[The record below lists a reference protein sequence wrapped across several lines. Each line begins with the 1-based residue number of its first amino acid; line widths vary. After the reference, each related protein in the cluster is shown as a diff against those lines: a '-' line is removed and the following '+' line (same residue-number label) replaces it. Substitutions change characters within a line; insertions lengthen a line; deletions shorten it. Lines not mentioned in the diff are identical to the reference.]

1 MLLCCSK
8 DALTSWWVDN
18 EIDRAF
24 RKERRLMTERGKKVL
39 ALIPLNLDGYLFSD
53 EWESGKKQEVLSQLA
68 PDFTDR
74 DKDNSKFEAQFEQ
87 VVKALQMPLPVQLPA
102 NPVNQPP
109 HIRCVRPGW

>member
-39 ALIPLNLDGYLFSD
+39 ALIPLNLDGILLATN
-53 EWESGKKQEVLSQLA
+53 GKVGRSRK
-68 PDFTDR
+68 
-74 DKDNSKFEAQFEQ
+74 
-87 VVKALQMPLPVQLPA
+87 
-102 NPVNQPP
+102 
-109 HIRCVRPGW
+109 CYPG